1 MNSKNIISNDKEN
14 LNSYLKKELLID
26 AKRLKNKYP
35 PISEKIKGV
44 PKSLKIKKIYEL
56 KENLKNLYLIT
67 VKNYSKKPR
76 YRHFLAILLASQS
89 SDLLVSLAK
98 GFSKEHNLKLIQFSI
113 YPQHF
118 RVSLFS
124 LKELNTT
131 DNFSESINV
140 LKEFRNKYR
149 KELENLK
156 NIIKNV

>member
-14 LNSYLKKELLID
+14 LNSYLKKELLND

>member
-1 MNSKNIISNDKEN
+1 MTSKNVISNDEKS
-14 LNSYLKKELLID
+14 LKSYIKRELLTG

-35 PISEKIKGV
+35 PISENIKGV

-56 KENLKNLYLIT
+56 KENHKNFYLINT
-67 VKNYSKKPR
+67 KNYSKKPR
-76 YRHFLAILLASQS
+76 HRYFLAIMLASQS

-124 LKELNTT
+124 LKELSST
-131 DNFSESINV
+131 DNFPESIN
-140 LKEFRNKYR
+140 LLIEFRNKHR

-156 NIIKNV
+156 NLIKNV

>member
-1 MNSKNIISNDKEN
+1 MTSKNVILNDKEN
-14 LNSYLKKELLID
+14 LNSYLKRELLTGS
-26 AKRLKNKYP
+26 KRLKNKYP
-35 PISEKIKGV
+35 PISENIKGV

-76 YRHFLAILLASQS
+76 YRYFLAILLATQS

-98 GFSKEHNLKLIQFSI
+98 GFSKEHSLKLIQFSV

-124 LKELNTT
+124 LKELNYT
-131 DNFSESINV
+131 DNLSESINL

-149 KELENLK
+149 KELENIK
-156 NIIKNV
+156 NLIKNV

>member
-1 MNSKNIISNDKEN
+1 MTSKNFFTNDKEK
-14 LNSYLKKELLID
+14 LNSYLKRELLTG
-26 AKRLKNKYP
+26 AKRLKNKFP
-35 PISEKIKGV
+35 SISEKIKGT

-56 KENLKNLYLIT
+56 KENLKNLYFIT
-67 VKNYSKKPR
+67 AKNYSKKPR
-76 YRHFLAILLASQS
+76 YRYFLAILLASQS

-98 GFSKEHNLKLIQFSI
+98 GFSKEHSLELIQFSI

-124 LKELNTT
+124 LKELNST
-131 DNFSESINV
+131 DNLSESINI

-149 KELENLK
+149 KELEKLK

>member
-1 MNSKNIISNDKEN
+1 MTSKNVTSNDEKS
-14 LNSYLKKELLID
+14 LNSYIKRELLTG

-35 PISEKIKGV
+35 PISENIKGV

-76 YRHFLAILLASQS
+76 YRYFLAILLATQS

-98 GFSKEHNLKLIQFSI
+98 GFSKEHSLKLIQFSV

-124 LKELNTT
+124 LKELNRA
-131 DNFSESINV
+131 DNLSESINL

-149 KELENLK
+149 KELENIK
-156 NIIKNV
+156 NLIKNV

>member
-1 MNSKNIISNDKEN
+1 MTSKNAILNDKEN
-14 LNSYLKKELLID
+14 LKSYLKRELLTSS
-26 AKRLKNKYP
+26 KRLKNKYP
-35 PISEKIKGV
+35 PISENIKGV

-76 YRHFLAILLASQS
+76 YRYFLAILLATQS

-98 GFSKEHNLKLIQFSI
+98 GFSKEHSLKLIQFSV

-124 LKELNTT
+124 LKELNRA
-131 DNFSESINV
+131 DNLSESINL

-149 KELENLK
+149 KELENIK
-156 NIIKNV
+156 NLIKNV

>member
-1 MNSKNIISNDKEN
+1 MNSKNVISNDKEN
-14 LNSYLKKELLID
+14 LNSYLKRELLND

-44 PKSLKIKKIYEL
+44 HKSLKIKKIYEL
-56 KENLKNLYLIT
+56 EENHKNLYLIIA
-67 VKNYSKKPR
+67 KNYSKKPK

-118 RVSLFS
+118 RVTLFS

-131 DNFSESINV
+131 DNFSESINL

-156 NIIKNV
+156 NLIKNV

>member
-1 MNSKNIISNDKEN
+1 MNSRNIISNDKEN
-14 LNSYLKKELLID
+14 LISYLKRELLND
-26 AKRLKNKYP
+26 AKRLKSKYP

-131 DNFSESINV
+131 DNFSESIDL

-156 NIIKNV
+156 NLIKNV

>member
-1 MNSKNIISNDKEN
+1 MTSKNVI
-14 LNSYLKKELLID
+14 LNNEKSLKSYLKRELLIG

-35 PISEKIKGV
+35 PISESIKGV

-56 KENLKNLYLIT
+56 KENYKHFFLIIA
-67 VKNYSKKPR
+67 KNYSKKPR
-76 YRHFLAILLASQS
+76 YKHFLAILLASQS
-89 SDLLVSLAK
+89 SDLLVNLAK
-98 GFSKEHNLKLIQFSI
+98 EFSKEHNLKLIQFSI

-131 DNFSESINV
+131 DNISESINL

-156 NIIKNV
+156 NLIKDI

>member
-1 MNSKNIISNDKEN
+1 MTSKKVISNDKEN
-14 LNSYLKKELLID
+14 LNSYLKRELLTD
-26 AKRLKNKYP
+26 SKRLKNKYP
-35 PISEKIKGV
+35 PISETIKGV
-44 PKSLKIKKIYEL
+44 PKSLKIKKICEL

-76 YRHFLAILLASQS
+76 HRHFLAILLASQS

-98 GFSKEHNLKLIQFSI
+98 GFSKEHSLKLIQFSI

-124 LKELNTT
+124 LKELNRA
-131 DNFSESINV
+131 DSLSESINL

-156 NIIKNV
+156 NLIKNV

>member
-1 MNSKNIISNDKEN
+1 MNSRNIISNDKEN
-14 LNSYLKKELLID
+14 LISYLKRELLND

-131 DNFSESINV
+131 DNFSESIDL

-156 NIIKNV
+156 NLIKNV

>member
-1 MNSKNIISNDKEN
+1 MTSKNAILNDKEN
-14 LNSYLKKELLID
+14 LKSYLKRELLTSS
-26 AKRLKNKYP
+26 KRLKNKYP
-35 PISEKIKGV
+35 PISENIKGV

-56 KENLKNLYLIT
+56 KENHKNLYLIT

-76 YRHFLAILLASQS
+76 YRYFLAILLATQS

-98 GFSKEHNLKLIQFSI
+98 GFSKEHSLKLIQFSV

-124 LKELNTT
+124 LKELNRA
-131 DNFSESINV
+131 DNLSESINL

-149 KELENLK
+149 KELENIK
-156 NIIKNV
+156 NLIKNV

>member
-1 MNSKNIISNDKEN
+1 MTSKNVILNDEEK
-14 LNSYLKKELLID
+14 LKSFLKRELLTD

-35 PISEKIKGV
+35 PISENIKGV

-56 KENLKNLYLIT
+56 KENHKNFYLIIA
-67 VKNYSKKPR
+67 KNYSKKPR
-76 YRHFLAILLASQS
+76 YRHFLAVLLASQS

-98 GFSKEHNLKLIQFSI
+98 GFSKEYNLKLIQFSI

-124 LKELNTT
+124 LKELNAT
-131 DNFSESINV
+131 DNISELINL

-149 KELENLK
+149 KELENFKKL
-156 NIIKNV
+156 IKNV

>member
-1 MNSKNIISNDKEN
+1 MTSKNVISNDREN
-14 LNSYLKKELLID
+14 LNTYLKRELLTGS
-26 AKRLKNKYP
+26 KRLKNKYP
-35 PISEKIKGV
+35 PISENIKGV

-131 DNFSESINV
+131 DNFSESINL

-156 NIIKNV
+156 NLIKNV

>member
-14 LNSYLKKELLID
+14 LNSYLKKELLND

-56 KENLKNLYLIT
+56 KENLKNLYLIR

-76 YRHFLAILLASQS
+76 YRFFLAILLASQS
-89 SDLLVSLAK
+89 SDLLVGLAK
-98 GFSKEHNLKLIQFSI
+98 GFSKSRNLKLIQFSI

-124 LKELNTT
+124 LKELNSK
-131 DNFSESINV
+131 DNISESINL

-156 NIIKNV
+156 NLIKNV

>member
-1 MNSKNIISNDKEN
+1 MTSKNAISYDEKN
-14 LNSYLKKELLID
+14 LNSYLKRELLND
-26 AKRLKNKYP
+26 ARRLKNKYP
-35 PISEKIKGV
+35 SISEKIKGV

-76 YRHFLAILLASQS
+76 YRHFLAVLLASQS

-124 LKELNTT
+124 LKELNTI
-131 DNFSESINV
+131 DNTESINL

-156 NIIKNV
+156 NLIKNV

>member
-1 MNSKNIISNDKEN
+1 MTSKNAILNDKEN
-14 LNSYLKKELLID
+14 LKSYLKRELLTSS
-26 AKRLKNKYP
+26 KRLKNKYP
-35 PISEKIKGV
+35 PISENIKGV

-76 YRHFLAILLASQS
+76 YRYFLAILLATQS

-98 GFSKEHNLKLIQFSI
+98 GFSKEHSLKLIQFSV

-124 LKELNTT
+124 LKELNYT
-131 DNFSESINV
+131 DNLSESINL

-149 KELENLK
+149 KELENIK
-156 NIIKNV
+156 NLIKNV

>member
-1 MNSKNIISNDKEN
+1 MTSKNIISNDKEN
-14 LNSYLKKELLID
+14 LNSYLKRELLTG

-35 PISEKIKGV
+35 PISENIKGV

-56 KENLKNLYLIT
+56 KENHKNLYLIIT
-67 VKNYSKKPR
+67 KNYSKKPR
-76 YRHFLAILLASQS
+76 YRFFLAIMLASQS
-89 SDLLVSLAK
+89 SDLLVNLAK
-98 GFSKEHNLKLIQFSI
+98 GFSKVHNLKLIQFSI

-131 DNFSESINV
+131 DNLSESINL

-156 NIIKNV
+156 NLIKNV

>member
-1 MNSKNIISNDKEN
+1 MTSKNVTSNDEK
-14 LNSYLKKELLID
+14 SLKAYIKRELLTG

-35 PISEKIKGV
+35 PISEKIKGI

-56 KENLKNLYLIT
+56 KKNHKNFYLII

-76 YRHFLAILLASQS
+76 YRPFLAILLASQS

-113 YPQHF
+113 HPQHF
-118 RVSLFS
+118 RVSLIS
-124 LKELNTT
+124 LKELKTT
-131 DNFSESINV
+131 DNFSESIN
-140 LKEFRNKYR
+140 LLEEFRNKYR

-156 NIIKNV
+156 NLIKNV